1 MYKDKIKSTAELLK
15 EVKKLK
21 KRKKTVGFTNG
32 CFDLLHAGHA
42 KYLQDAK
49 KKCDALII
57 AINSDSSVKK
67 IKGEKRPINS
77 QKARQIVIAALE
89 SVDFVVLFKETTP
102 LKLIQTVKPD
112 ILIKGADWKKKDIV
126 GAKEV
131 SSNGGK
137 IIRISFLKGYSTS
150 AIIKKISSKI

>member
-49 KKCDALII
+49 K
-57 AINSDSSVKK
+57 
-67 IKGEKRPINS
+67 
-77 QKARQIVIAALE
+77 
-89 SVDFVVLFKETTP
+89 
-102 LKLIQTVKPD
+102 
-112 ILIKGADWKKKDIV
+112 
-126 GAKEV
+126 
-131 SSNGGK
+131 
-137 IIRISFLKGYSTS
+137 
-150 AIIKKISSKI
+150 